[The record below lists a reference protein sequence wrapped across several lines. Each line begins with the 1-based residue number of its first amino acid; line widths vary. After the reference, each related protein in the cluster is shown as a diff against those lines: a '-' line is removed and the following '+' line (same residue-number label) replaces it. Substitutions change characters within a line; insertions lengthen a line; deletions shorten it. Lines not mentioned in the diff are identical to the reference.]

1 MEEKYL
7 IELRELYNKGKIS
20 SGEQLN
26 NFLRKNEGEEV
37 INFKVPPTYNIIN
50 LNKPTVFCHLN
61 PGGDPS
67 PEKFR
72 EELKKFS
79 NSDEFIADYKETR
92 LNYPKSRFLDKK
104 EFDNFDYKQAL
115 FLSGFPNNGIEL
127 SSITNSHISN
137 KKEERLKDCYA
148 VLSHKTQLELLPFES
163 KKFKSL
169 FHSVK
174 GSQVVFP
181 HIKNYFIDLLDIITA
196 SERKYVLFGSNQY
209 NNLMKIASNELSDF
223 EILRKSKK
231 IGLDIGTKNKAY
243 VTILDLK
250 WKDKQFSGIIA
261 HSFPRQDLPNAFEKM
276 KKYGELC
283 YLELEK
289 FKQNIPK

>member
-7 IELRELYNKGKIS
+7 KELRELYNTGKIE

-26 NFLRKNEGEEV
+26 KFLRKKEDEEV
-37 INFKVPPTYNIIN
+37 INFQVPPKYNILN
-50 LNKPTVFCHLN
+50 LDKPTVFCHLN
-61 PGGDPS
+61 PGGNPS

-72 EELKKFS
+72 KKLKEFS
-79 NSDEFIADYKETR
+79 NSDEFIANYKETR
-92 LNYPKSRFLDKK
+92 LNYPKSRFLDRK

-127 SSITNSHISN
+127 CSITNSDISN
-137 KKEERLKDCYA
+137 NKEERSKDCYA

-169 FHSVK
+169 FDSVRSSK
-174 GSQVVFP
+174 AVFP
-181 HIKNYFIDLLDIITA
+181 HIKNYFIDLLDIIT
-196 SERKYVLFGSNQY
+196 STERRYVLFGSNQY
-209 NNLMKIASNELSDF
+209 DNLIKIASNELSDF

-250 WKDKQFSGIIA
+250 WKDEQFSGLIA

-283 YLELEK
+283 YQELEK
-289 FKQNIPK
+289 FSKNLK